1 MATEKEEKGVKGIV
15 SVVLGVTLFE
25 SCIEDTHIDRTIKE

>member
-1 MATEKEEKGVKGIV
+1 MAKKEEEQGEKGVKGIV

-25 SCIEDTHIDRTIKE
+25 VV

>member
-1 MATEKEEKGVKGIV
+1 MAMEKQEKGVKGIV

-25 SCIEDTHIDRTIKE
+25 SCIDRTIKE

>member
-1 MATEKEEKGVKGIV
+1 MATEKGEKGVKGIV

-25 SCIEDTHIDRTIKE
+25 KLYRG